1 MARDGVAAHSNPCR
15 GGCPLASVSYLT
27 RTRTRTSSGT
37 SLLEGL
43 RGVLGERHRVRLA
56 ATTGA
61 PGRWRYSSMVVN
73 VPVIMQRRLYSGSA
87 SDYLH
92 RQSHGHPVVQQRMV
106 LNYCGY
112 GGDDVMAVG
121 WGFGHFLRSSGCPGV
136 ERQFFEPSSTH
147 TCECSR
153 APAN

>member
-1 MARDGVAAHSNPCR
+1 MCRSSRFMRSRGRQSRSHSCSLYYSGLLLYARRC
-15 GGCPLASVSYLT
+15 
-27 RTRTRTSSGT
+27 
-37 SLLEGL
+37 
-43 RGVLGERHRVRLA
+43 

-61 PGRWRYSSMVVN
+61 PGRWRYSSVVAN

-87 SDYLH
+87 SDSLH
-92 RQSHGHPVVQQRMV
+92 RQSHGHPVVQQRMA
-106 LNYCGY
+106 LDYCGY
-112 GGDDVMAVG
+112 GSDDVMAVG

-136 ERQFFEPSSTH
+136 ERQIFEPSSTH